1 VNLSQRTEE
10 QASTLEETAAAM
22 EELATTVAQ
31 TAENCRDASK
41 AAAAATVG
49 ARKGSEIAA
58 MAMTTM
64 DRVDASSKRIVDI
77 IAVIDSISFQT
88 NILALNAAVEAAR
101 AGEQGRGFAVVAS
114 EVRALAQRSAQA
126 AKEIKTLIGDSVTN
140 VFQGSQLVHQAGG
153 MIREVTDG
161 VEQVNELLGVIAV
174 ASREQS
180 AGLEGVNKALM
191 QLQGATQQN
200 AALVQQA
207 AYAAVTFKDE
217 AAELSG
223 LVGRFQTD
231 ADVALELGPGK
242 LEVIPSREVRRPA
255 PR

>member
-1 VNLSQRTEE
+1 
-10 QASTLEETAAAM
+10 
-22 EELATTVAQ
+22 
-31 TAENCRDASK
+31 
-41 AAAAATVG
+41 
-49 ARKGSEIAA
+49 

>member
-1 VNLSQRTEE
+1 MPLLSG
-10 QASTLEETAAAM
+10 
-22 EELATTVAQ
+22 TTV
-31 TAENCRDASK
+31 
-41 AAAAATVG
+41 V
-49 ARKGSEIAA
+49 
-58 MAMTTM
+58 
-64 DRVDASSKRIVDI
+64 
-77 IAVIDSISFQT
+77 
-88 NILALNAAVEAAR
+88 
-101 AGEQGRGFAVVAS
+101 
-114 EVRALAQRSAQA
+114 
-126 AKEIKTLIGDSVTN
+126 
-140 VFQGSQLVHQAGG
+140 VHQAGG
-153 MIREVTDG
+153 MIREVTDS

-180 AGLEGVNKALM
+180 VGLEAINKALM

-231 ADVALELGPGK
+231 SDVALERRPGK
-242 LEVIPSREVRRPA
+242 LEVVPSREVRRTA